1 MGALFVGFCES
12 ERRGAQMERGKNL
25 LFKSLPPLAFLFT
38 LCPLCPPRKLQI
50 FFHCFRSEFFT
61 YPCSNHDLLVGVDFC
76 FVFLAALPGLQD
88 FSSPGRD

>member
-1 MGALFVGFCES
+1 MIFWIWTFLAFVQLGLNQAALG
-12 ERRGAQMERGKNL
+12 NL

-76 FVFLAALPGLQD
+76 FVFFGCSTWLVG
-88 FSSPGRD
+88 F